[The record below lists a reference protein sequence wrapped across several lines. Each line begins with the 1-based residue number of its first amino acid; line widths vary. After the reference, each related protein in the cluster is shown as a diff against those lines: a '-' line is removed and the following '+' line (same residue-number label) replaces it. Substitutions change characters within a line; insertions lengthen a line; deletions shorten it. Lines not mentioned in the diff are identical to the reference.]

1 MIWQGFGTL
10 SPVTIGTELRDARE
24 RRGLSREQIFST
36 TKIQVAKIAA
46 LEEGAFDQLP
56 TGIYLD
62 GIAAACAR
70 EVGLDVDAFVRRLRA
85 QVQPPPSESLEQIAR
100 VREQHERGAREAP
113 LSVGRAML
121 AFASVAFMLV
131 LASLGMRLFPLPS
144 AARPQQALKVAKS
157 GSIATPV
164 LQEIPDSGPRGVA
177 TSGFER
183 AEPAVVE
190 PERPMAVDADT
201 HVEEKAPTITA
212 FKGAV
217 VPPVV
222 AGPAVEPP
230 AAPQSPVQAPIDT
243 RAASD
248 VEGAWSLETRVASTS
263 LSVFQGLRLGY
274 LLELRQRG
282 SRVEGTGRKISENG
296 VTLGGSRRTPITVQG
311 TIDNG
316 RLKLTFGEEGARR
329 RSTGT
334 FDLVL
339 EDLEVLRGSF
349 SSDAARSAGV
359 VQARRL

>member
-10 SPVTIGTELRDARE
+10 LPVTIGTELRDARE

-190 PERPMAVDADT
+190 PVRPLAVDADVR
-201 HVEEKAPTITA
+201 VEET
-212 FKGAV
+212 
-217 VPPVV
+217 
-222 AGPAVEPP
+222 
-230 AAPQSPVQAPIDT
+230 APQRPVQAPIDT

>member
-1 MIWQGFGTL
+1 
-10 SPVTIGTELRDARE
+10 
-24 RRGLSREQIFST
+24 
-36 TKIQVAKIAA
+36 
-46 LEEGAFDQLP
+46 
-56 TGIYLD
+56 
-62 GIAAACAR
+62 
-70 EVGLDVDAFVRRLRA
+70 
-85 QVQPPPSESLEQIAR
+85 
-100 VREQHERGAREAP
+100 
-113 LSVGRAML
+113 
-121 AFASVAFMLV
+121 
-131 LASLGMRLFPLPS
+131 
-144 AARPQQALKVAKS
+144 
-157 GSIATPV
+157 
-164 LQEIPDSGPRGVA
+164 
-177 TSGFER
+177 
-183 AEPAVVE
+183 
-190 PERPMAVDADT
+190 MAVDADT

>member
-190 PERPMAVDADT
+190 PVRPLAVDADVR
-201 HVEEKAPTITA
+201 VEET
-212 FKGAV
+212 
-217 VPPVV
+217 
-222 AGPAVEPP
+222 
-230 AAPQSPVQAPIDT
+230 APQRPVQAPIDT